1 MSAPLTNDNRMVH
14 PYTLEKTWR
23 ATSPETFCWLS
34 KTLYQASV
42 VSWHV
47 LNVLFAYRRDRNK
60 FCSTWTDKN
69 KREKADIHS
78 GIPIHAAERWP
89 QESQQSRSSG
99 PILNTYSEAGIP
111 SYKTVWRNNNVKKKK
126 HSPYRLPFI
135 PCQRKFGFPYV
146 LLAISGG
153 KRSRKYQIDWNLLKL
168 WKKKKN
174 EATISTVCLG
184 TSV

>member
-69 KREKADIHS
+69 KREKAGIHS

-111 SYKTVWRNNNVKKKK
+111 SYKTVWRNNNVKKKTFSL
-126 HSPYRLPFI
+126 SPAIYPLPKKVWVPLRAFSHLR
-135 PCQRKFGFPYV
+135 RKTITKVPN
-146 LLAISGG
+146 
-153 KRSRKYQIDWNLLKL
+153 WLKL
-168 WKKKKN
+168 
-174 EATISTVCLG
+174 T
-184 TSV
+184 